1 MKGNK
6 VEACTSQ
13 DGNMEHLMI
22 VAPDVERARAQP
34 FGKSANKQA
43 NTKQQRQGFGKIPLS
58 PNLMTCFLP
67 TQRANA
73 LEYR

>member
-1 MKGNK
+1 MEGC
-6 VEACTSQ
+6 ASQ
-13 DGNMEHLMI
+13 SGNMEHLMR
-22 VAPDVERARAQP
+22 VAPDVERSWTQF

-43 NTKQQRQGFGKIPLS
+43 NTKQQRKGFGKIPLC